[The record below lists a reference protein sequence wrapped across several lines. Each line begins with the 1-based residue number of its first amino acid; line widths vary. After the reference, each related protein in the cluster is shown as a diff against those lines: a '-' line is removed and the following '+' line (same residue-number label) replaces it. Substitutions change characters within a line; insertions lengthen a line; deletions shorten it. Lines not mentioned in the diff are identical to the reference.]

1 LLSAPTQ
8 AGGTINIT
16 GGEPNESL
24 NLAITMTYFD
34 SVYFGSLDFAPISAP
49 TVFATYNIVAGSVQL
64 DLNGNASAS
73 YYGTGWM
80 LHASVRITG
89 RSSGGPLPVDDTVYI
104 SNS

>member
-1 LLSAPTQ
+1 
-8 AGGTINIT
+8 
-16 GGEPNESL
+16 
-24 NLAITMTYFD
+24 MTYFD
-34 SVYFGSLDFAPISAP
+34 SVYFGSLDFAPPISAP

-73 YYGTGWM
+73 YYGSPGDAAYN
-80 LHASVRITG
+80 ASVRITG